1 MITII
6 NILVIL
12 YVLKVIREEYKDF
25 IDKRRY

>member
-6 NILVIL
+6 NILVLL
-12 YVLKVIREEYKDF
+12 YVLKVIREEYKDI

>member
-6 NILVIL
+6 NILVLL

>member
-6 NILVIL
+6 NILVLL

-25 IDKRRY
+25 IDRKKY

>member
-25 IDKRRY
+25 IDSKKY

>member
-6 NILVIL
+6 NILVLL

-25 IDKRRY
+25 IDRKRY

>member
-6 NILVIL
+6 NILVLL

-25 IDKRRY
+25 IDKKRY

>member
-6 NILVIL
+6 NILILL

-25 IDKRRY
+25 IDRKRY